1 MIRYS
6 VRLADLNRH
15 LFEVDCRLDEPGSEE
30 IFSLPS
36 WIPGS
41 YLLREFARHVVRVR
55 ASSAGREITIEKI
68 DKASWRCRGAG
79 EDLTVTITVY
89 ALDQSVRGAYLDGK
103 RGFFNGPCLFLSAQG
118 RETEP
123 VEVSLVTPD
132 DRRASAWKVATSMTP
147 IDIDARG
154 YGRYEAG
161 DYDELIDHPV
171 EISDFV
177 TASFE
182 AGGKRHHLVLSG
194 RHDTDLERIVTD
206 LTQLCETQIRFFGN
220 EPPFSEYRFL
230 TLTVSNGYGGLEH
243 RASSSLITR
252 RTDLPRIGEPGV
264 PASYQRFLGLCS
276 HEYFHNWNIK
286 RIKPAAFSP
295 YRLDRR
301 NLTRQLWVFE
311 GITSYYQDLF
321 LLRSDLIGAKDYLTR
336 LGLIMTRFYR
346 APGRHHQSLEESSF
360 DAWDKLY
367 KPEPNSI
374 NSTISYYSKGA
385 VVALLLD
392 LTLRAESSSKYSLDD
407 VMNELWTR
415 YGESD
420 SGVAEGA
427 FEALVEEV
435 SGIPLGE
442 FFDSTVRG
450 KDELPLPDRLAE
462 FGVVFSLRQASDRDD
477 PGGTKPTGRLE
488 TKLGLGAEFTDREI
502 GVLLTQVLE
511 GGPAEGAGLVP
522 GDHLLALDGK
532 KFTGP
537 DLKTTLS
544 RYEDGATITANV
556 FRDDE
561 LLEVELVLQPEPAT
575 TVALELDKQADADA
589 IARREQWLGCC

>member
-15 LFEVDCRLDEPGSEE
+15 QFEVDCRLDTPGSEE

-41 YLLREFARHVVRVR
+41 YLLREFARHVVKVR
-55 ASSAGREITIEKI
+55 ASSAGQEIPIEKI
-68 DKASWRCRGAG
+68 DNASWRCRDAT

-89 ALDQSVRGAYLDGK
+89 ALDRSVRGAYLDG
-103 RGFFNGPCLFLSAQG
+103 RRAFFNGPCLFPRVQG
-118 RETEP
+118 HETER
-123 VEVSLVTPD
+123 VEVTLEVPD
-132 DRRASAWKVATSMTP
+132 DHRAAEWRVATSMAPVDT
-147 IDIDARG
+147 DEQG
-154 YGRYEAG
+154 FGRYEAA

-182 AGGKRHHLVLSG
+182 AGGVPHHLVLTG
-194 RHDTDLERIVTD
+194 RHDTDLDRIVTD

-230 TLTVSNGYGGLEH
+230 TLVVSNGYGGLEH

-276 HEYFHNWNIK
+276 HEYFHSWNIK

-301 NLTRQLWVFE
+301 NLTRLLWVFE

-336 LGLIMTRFYR
+336 LGIILTRFYR
-346 APGRHHQSLEESSF
+346 APGRRYQNLEESSF

-385 VVALLLD
+385 LVALMLD
-392 LTLRAESSSKYSLDD
+392 LTLRAESSSKASLDD
-407 VMNELWTR
+407 VMSELWAR
-415 YGESD
+415 YGDSD

-427 FEALVEEV
+427 FEKLVEEV

-442 FFDSTVRG
+442 FFDAAVRG
-450 KDELPLPDRLAE
+450 TDELPLREKLAE
-462 FGVVFSLRQASDRDD
+462 FGVVFSLRQSTERDD
-477 PGGTKPTGRLE
+477 QGGTKPTGRPE
-488 TKLGLGAEFTDREI
+488 TRLGLGVEFRDREVGI
-502 GVLLTQVLE
+502 LLTQVLE

-532 KFTGP
+532 KITGTNVKN
-537 DLKTTLS
+537 LLARFEVGTTIS
-544 RYEDGATITANV
+544 ANV

-561 LLEVELVLQPEPAT
+561 LLEVELVLQPEPVT
-575 TVALELDKQADADA
+575 TVALELDKQADADV
-589 IARREQWLGCC
+589 IARREQWLGT